1 MNTFLCPP
9 SLPNYGQTNCESTPD
24 ETSLPQRVM
33 AYAPASMGNFAAGF
47 DFLGAALRPLNGE
60 PMGNVVE
67 AARAETLSLL
77 VEGPYAHRL
86 GGCEPM
92 DNLVMAAYRAY
103 CAALSERNRCAF
115 SVALRLEMHL
125 PPGSGLGSSAS
136 SIVATLVSLQ
146 AVHGH
151 PLSIKELL
159 AVAGR
164 VEGAHGGGLHLDN
177 VAPSFLGGLRLILD
191 PSDEG
196 GPETRS
202 LPWPEDLWIVV
213 AYPGIEVPTAMA
225 RQALPQE
232 LPLQQS
238 VLFARNAAG
247 LVNALHSG
255 DRGDIARTL
264 WDPVAEP
271 HRAAFV
277 PGFLSAKKAAQI
289 AGALGGSLSGSG
301 PSQFA
306 VCTPD
311 RVSAVELG
319 MRQALEAEG
328 YEVRTW
334 ICALDPRGARV
345 LS

>member
-9 SLPNYGQTNCESTPD
+9 SLPNYGQTNCESTPT
-24 ETSLPQRVM
+24 EAPLPQRAK

-67 AARAETLSLL
+67 ATRAERPSLL
-77 VEGPYAHRL
+77 VEGPYAL
-86 GGCEPM
+86 CLLGCEPM
-92 DNLVMAAYRAY
+92 NNLVMAAYRAY
-103 CAALSERNRCAF
+103 GAAIENRGLCAF
-115 SVALRLEMHL
+115 NVAFRLEMHL

-136 SIVATLVSLQ
+136 SIVAALVSLQ
-146 AVHGH
+146 ALHGH
-151 PLSIKELL
+151 PLAPKELL

-177 VAPSFLGGLRLILD
+177 VAPSYLGGLRLILD
-191 PSDEG
+191 SSDEG

-225 RQALPQE
+225 RQALPYE

-271 HRAAFV
+271 YRAAFV
-277 PGFLSAKKAAQI
+277 PGFQKAKIAALA

-301 PSQFA
+301 PSLFA
-306 VCTPD
+306 ACTPD
-311 RVSAVELG
+311 CAPAVERG
-319 MRQALEAEG
+319 MRQSLEAEG
-328 YEVRTW
+328 YQVRTW